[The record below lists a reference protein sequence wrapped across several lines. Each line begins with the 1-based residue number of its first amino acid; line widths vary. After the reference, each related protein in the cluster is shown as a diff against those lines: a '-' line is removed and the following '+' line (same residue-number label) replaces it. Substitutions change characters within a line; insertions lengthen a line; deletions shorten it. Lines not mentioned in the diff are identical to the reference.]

1 MTVPTARVAL
11 VTGCSSGI
19 GHATAIRL
27 HEAGL
32 LVYASGRKPEQLSD
46 LAAKGIRTVGLDVTD
61 ESSMT
66 AAVEHILAEQ
76 GAIDVLVNN
85 AGHRLV
91 GPLEQGPPDEIRR
104 LFETNV
110 FGLVRLIQLVLPG
123 MRERGYGRIVNL
135 SSVYGRFAA
144 PGGGFPAATKHAVNG
159 LSDALRLEVAPFGIR
174 VVLIEPSATR
184 TKLAANAI
192 YTGEQDDGP
201 YGQFNKDLARWNAMA
216 VGGPPY
222 NVAGRFAP
230 TADKVAQVI
239 TRAVTSRKP
248 RARYP
253 VGTLAPGLF
262 MLRRL
267 LPTAFFDAFIR
278 NQFPVPK
285 APAPSGRPPA
295 RQAMT
300 DA

>member
-1 MTVPTARVAL
+1 MTVSTARVAL

-27 HEAGL
+27 HKAGL
-32 LVYASGRKPEQLSD
+32 IVYASGRKPAQLSG
-46 LAAKGIRTVGLDVTD
+46 LAGRGIRTVGLDVTD

-66 AAVEHILAEQ
+66 AAVERILAER

-91 GPLEQGPPDEIRR
+91 GPLEEAPGEEIRR

-110 FGLVRLIQLVLPG
+110 FGLVKLTQLVLPV

-144 PGGGFPAATKHAVNG
+144 PGGGFPAATKHAVNA

-192 YTGEQDDGP
+192 YTGERDDGP
-201 YGQFNKDLARWNAMA
+201 YVQFNKDLARWNAMA
-216 VGGPPY
+216 VSGPPY

-267 LPTAFFDAFIR
+267 LPAWAFDAFIR
-278 NQFPVPK
+278 NQFPVPS
-285 APAPSGRPPA
+285 APAPSGRPQA